1 MKSTLH
7 LKFILLYIILG
18 FLSIFTVASLSST
31 LTTHYLES
39 SISGN
44 MYQSANLL
52 ASNYLPDYFSKTIA
66 LADVYTQLN
75 GMSDYLNSDIWFVDN
90 EGSLLASAKS
100 GDVSYAP
107 SRIENFDPAESGG
120 STYLTGDYHGYFN
133 SEMITVIAPV
143 TENFSTHGYLLVHK
157 PYSQITDAH
166 SVLMRNTYIVILI
179 IYVLSF
185 IILLGVHFLIYRPLV
200 KITNAAKQYAS
211 GNLDVVIPVNTQDEI
226 GYLSASLNYMSSQL
240 VGAFYQPKMVL
251 IDPDVLETLPDRYV
265 TDGMGE
271 IIKYGCI
278 KDRKLFDLLEKCG
291 CYENLKEHLTD
302 VIATCVDIKRRV
314 VEEDEFDTGE
324 RILLNFGHTLAH
336 TIEQHFH
343 YERESHGEAVA
354 IGMYQITKIAEEK
367 GLTKKGEAEHI
378 RKVLEA
384 YKLPVKADVPL
395 PQLTEAIKL
404 DKKTLNNKLKVV
416 LLHEIGD
423 SYTYPT
429 GQEFFDGD
437 RTV

>member
-1 MKSTLH
+1 MKMTVDLKEHSYPIYIERGILKEAAERIAEVYQGSKIMIISDDRVYSYYGEALKKNLSEKYECAETVIPHGEPSKAFETLP
-7 LKFILLYIILG
+7 G
-18 FLSIFTVASLSST
+18 
-31 LTTHYLES
+31 
-39 SISGN
+39 
-44 MYQSANLL
+44 
-52 ASNYLPDYFSKTIA
+52 
-66 LADVYTQLN
+66 VY
-75 GMSDYLNSDIWFVDN
+75 S
-90 EGSLLASAKS
+90 SLLEAKIS
-100 GDVSYAP
+100 RTDLIVALGGGVVGDLAGFVAATFLRGIKFVQIPTSILAQVD
-107 SRIENFDPAESGG
+107 SSVGG
-120 STYLTGDYHGYFN
+120 KVAVDLPQGKN
-133 SEMITVIAPV
+133 
-143 TENFSTHGYLLVHK
+143 
-157 PYSQITDAH
+157 
-166 SVLMRNTYIVILI
+166 
-179 IYVLSF
+179 
-185 IILLGVHFLIYRPLV
+185 
-200 KITNAAKQYAS
+200 
-211 GNLDVVIPVNTQDEI
+211 
-226 GYLSASLNYMSSQL
+226 L

-251 IDPDVLETLPDRYV
+251 IDPDVLETLPERYV

-271 IIKYGCI
+271 VIKYGCI

-429 GQEFFDGD
+429 VQEFFDGD

>member
-1 MKSTLH
+1 MKLTVNLGKDSYPIYIENNILSQAGNYIRKMYHGKRIMIISDDNVFPLYGDTL
-7 LKFILLYIILG
+7 IR
-18 FLSIFTVASLSST
+18 T
-31 LTTHYLES
+31 L
-39 SISGN
+39 
-44 MYQSANLL
+44 
-52 ASNYLPDYFSKTIA
+52 D
-66 LADVYTQLN
+66 
-75 GMSDYLNSDIWFVDN
+75 SDYECHHLVLPHGEATKDFQTLPTVYKAMLEAKISRTDLIVALGGGVVGDLAGFVAATFLR
-90 EGSLLASAKS
+90 GIKFVQIPTSILAQVDSS
-100 GDVSYAP
+100 V
-107 SRIENFDPAESGG
+107 GG
-120 STYLTGDYHGYFN
+120 KVAVDLPQGKN
-133 SEMITVIAPV
+133 
-143 TENFSTHGYLLVHK
+143 
-157 PYSQITDAH
+157 
-166 SVLMRNTYIVILI
+166 
-179 IYVLSF
+179 
-185 IILLGVHFLIYRPLV
+185 
-200 KITNAAKQYAS
+200 
-211 GNLDVVIPVNTQDEI
+211 
-226 GYLSASLNYMSSQL
+226 L

-251 IDPDVLETLPDRYV
+251 IDPDVLETLPERYV

-271 IIKYGCI
+271 VIKYGCI
-278 KDRKLFDLLEKCG
+278 KDRKLFELLEKCG
-291 CYENLKEHLTD
+291 SYENLKEHLTD